1 MSDSRPDAPAALPH
15 RDQNFRVLI
24 LTICLALPLA
34 SCDRFRSS
42 PPTASTACAQA
53 GTSLVATFGCLR
65 EHHADGGYAALTP
78 YVAPESRKRLL
89 DLLLAVDTLLAAN
102 SGTQK
107 AIRTACPEVDP
118 HCFDLTA
125 LRDSLDLF
133 ARDLQVIRH
142 EENGNDGTITARIGT
157 EGKVIH
163 LRFRREAGK
172 WVYVPGYLAPDLAS
186 RVRDVARG
194 LDRMTLVL
202 SNMKQVTPPGLA
214 REYEIRVQPK
224 LRRLRAAATSQPGSP

>member
-1 MSDSRPDAPAALPH
+1 MSHSQPDAPGALPH
-15 RDQNFRVLI
+15 RDNSSGVLI

-53 GTSLVATFGCLR
+53 GTSLVATFECLR
-65 EHHADGGYAALTP
+65 EHDAHGGYAALTP
-78 YVAPESRKRLL
+78 YIAPESRKRLL
-89 DLLLAVDTLLAAN
+89 DLLLAVDSLLVAN

-107 AIRTACPEVDP
+107 AIRAACPEVDP
-118 HCFDLTA
+118 DYFDLTA

-142 EENGNDGTITARIGT
+142 EENGDDGTITARIGT

-202 SNMKQVTPPGLA
+202 SNAKQVTPPGLA

-224 LRRLRAAATSQPGSP
+224 LRRLREAATSQPTSS